1 MFITRVELSLT
12 RRIGS
17 GMWFMVS
24 YTSTHP
30 ESRADLAIDD
40 SNWNPATFTI
50 QDAKVAEDQ
59 NPFDISTW
67 NPDISAF
74 RNAGGKLRKKVP
86 YSYLNEGSDGV

>member
-1 MFITRVELSLT
+1 MFITVELSLT
-12 RRIGS
+12 RLIGS
-17 GMWFMVS
+17 GMWCIVS
-24 YTSTHP
+24 FALLLL
-30 ESRADLAIDD
+30 ELRADLDIDD

>member
-17 GMWFMVS
+17 GMWFIVS
-24 YTSTHP
+24 YTSTHL
-30 ESRADLAIDD
+30 EIRADLAIDD
-40 SNWNPATFTI
+40 SGWNPATFTI

-59 NPFDISTW
+59 NPFDIATW